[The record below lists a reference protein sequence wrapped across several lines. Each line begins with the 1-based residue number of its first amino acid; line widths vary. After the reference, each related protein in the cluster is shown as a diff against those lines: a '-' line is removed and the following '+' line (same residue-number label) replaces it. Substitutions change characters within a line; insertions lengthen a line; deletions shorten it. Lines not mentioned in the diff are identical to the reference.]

1 MGRQGRWRP
10 PRCLLSAGALPLPAT
25 LCPFYFLFLPLF
37 FFFSFLIFIFF
48 RVLLGFL
55 FFAPGVL
62 RTLSRAVFGAGC
74 AHPGQAFPL
83 KVWRRWWMRG
93 RDTLRRRLV
102 EVLVKQLS

>member
-1 MGRQGRWRP
+1 MAASTLP
-10 PRCLLSAGALPLPAT
+10 PLRRGTAAT
-25 LCPFYFLFLPLF
+25 GNFMSFLCPFSSSFVFPPF
-37 FFFSFLIFIFF
+37 FYLYIFSS
-48 RVLLGFL
+48 VVGFPF

-62 RTLSRAVFGAGC
+62 RTLSRAVFGAGS

-102 EVLVKQLS
+102 EVLVMQLS

>member
-10 PRCLLSAGALPLPAT
+10 PRCLLSAGAPLLPAT
-25 LCPFYFLFLPLF
+25 LCPFYVLFLPLLF
-37 FFFSFLIFIFF
+37 FPLFLSLYFFECCWVSF
-48 RVLLGFL
+48 

-62 RTLSRAVFGAGC
+62 RTLSRAVFGAGS

-102 EVLVKQLS
+102 EVLVMQLS